1 MLLTNPKQGDI
12 IQTIPKGNIKYA
24 RGGDTAQN
32 GESRTEYKM
41 KIEMKNYEISM
52 SKAATVAEG
61 MKSLPV
67 FQTVRGAN
75 QWNAEKRE
83 QLINDLIAGKYIPP
97 IAYGYVTDE
106 DGNKTLAIMDGQQRG
121 NAIREAVENG
131 KLDPETE
138 VLISIDKARDGAEL
152 FRVLNIGVP
161 VGSALVTA
169 VSLEGVAGQALLA
182 VAEHKALD
190 LVPWSAI
197 QTGRTERAAFAATL
211 IAIAAGWAMPES
223 STKACEA
230 WLKEHAAEVDGEG
243 KAAALA
249 MADRIAAALAPY
261 ADTVAGE
268 DKKRAKVARKVLG
281 GVRKKNNW
289 LTLCQLVNDDYS
301 AEDAVAL
308 FADGE
313 VWTKG
318 GRYYPTAVQ
327 GGKRLKTATTIP
339 MGGGSSGNAVD
350 TAKRLDA
357 AIYYLAEGGEFVRD
371 PYAAL
376 DADADAKTARKAAEK
391 AADIAPDALAAALG
405 M

>member
-1 MLLTNPKQGDI
+1 
-12 IQTIPKGNIKYA
+12 
-24 RGGDTAQN
+24 
-32 GESRTEYKM
+32 M

-75 QWNAEKRE
+75 QWNTEKRE
-83 QLINDLIAGKYIPP
+83 QFVADLAAGKYIPP

-106 DGNKTLAIMDGQQRG
+106 DGNKSLAIMDGQQRG

-211 IAIAAGWAMPES
+211 LAVAAGWAMPES

-249 MADRIAAALAPY
+249 MADRIAAALIPY
-261 ADTVAGE
+261 ADTVSGE
-268 DKKRAKVARKVLG
+268 DKKRAKIARKVLG

-289 LTLCQLVNDDYS
+289 LTLCQLVKDDYS

-313 VWTKG
+313 VWAKG

-357 AIYYLAEGGEFVRD
+357 AVYYLAEGGEFVRD
-371 PYAAL
+371 PYATLA
-376 DADADAKTARKAAEK
+376 ADADEKTARKAAEK
-391 AADIAPDALAAALG
+391 AANIAPDALAAALG

>member
-1 MLLTNPKQGDI
+1 
-12 IQTIPKGNIKYA
+12 
-24 RGGDTAQN
+24 
-32 GESRTEYKM
+32 M
-41 KIEMKNYEISM
+41 KIENKNYEISM
-52 SKAATVAEG
+52 SKAATVAAAMEK
-61 MKSLPV
+61 MPIY
-67 FQTVRGAN
+67 QTVRGAK
-75 QWNAEKRE
+75 QWSADKRE
-83 QLINDLIAGKYIPP
+83 QLVKDIAAGLYVPP
-97 IAYGYVTDE
+97 IVYGWEVDDE
-106 DGNKTLAIMDGQQRG
+106 GNRYMVVDDGQQRC
-121 NAIREAVENG
+121 NAIAEAVKAG
-131 KLDPETE
+131 TLDPETP
-138 VLISIDKARDGAEL
+138 VLIAIDNARTGAEL

-169 VSLEGVAGQALLA
+169 VSLEGIAGQALLA

-211 IAIAAGWAMPES
+211 LAIAAGWAMPES

-230 WLKEHAAEVDGEG
+230 WLKEHAAEVDGDG

-261 ADTVAGE
+261 ADTVSGE
-268 DKKRAKVARKVLG
+268 DKKRAKIARKVLG

-289 LTLCQLVNDDYS
+289 LTLCQLVKDDYS
-301 AEDAVAL
+301 AEDAVSL

-313 VWTKG
+313 VWAKG

-327 GGKRLKTATTIP
+327 GGKRLKTASTIP

-350 TAKRLDA
+350 TAKRFDA
-357 AIYYLAEGGEFVRD
+357 AVYYLAEGGEFARD
-371 PYAAL
+371 PYAML
-376 DADADAKTARKAAEK
+376 DADADAKTARNAAEQ
-391 AADIAPDALAAALG
+391 AADIEADALKAALG

>member
-1 MLLTNPKQGDI
+1 MCGRVCGVLKY
-12 IQTIPKGNIKYA
+12 IKYA
-24 RGGDTAQN
+24 PAAKTA
-32 GESRTEYKM
+32 GEKECKKM
-41 KIEMKNYEISM
+41 KLENKNYEISM

-67 FQTVRGAN
+67 FQTVRGSN

-83 QLINDLIAGKYIPP
+83 QFVNDLAAGKYIPP

-131 KLDPETE
+131 KLAPETE
-138 VLISIDKARDGAEL
+138 VLIAIDKTREGSEL

-211 IAIAAGWAMPES
+211 LAIAAGWAMPES

-249 MADRIAAALAPY
+249 MADRIAAALVPY
-261 ADTVAGE
+261 AETVSGE

-281 GVRKKNNW
+281 GIRKKNNW
-289 LTLCQLVNDDYS
+289 LTLCQLVKDDYS

-327 GGKRLKTATTIP
+327 GGKRLKTAYTIP

-357 AIYYLAEGGEFVRD
+357 AVYYLAEGGEFVRD
-371 PYAAL
+371 PYAIL

>member
-1 MLLTNPKQGDI
+1 MTTVVGR
-12 IQTIPKGNIKYA
+12 KGV
-24 RGGDTAQN
+24 Q
-32 GESRTEYKM
+32 KM
-41 KIEMKNYEISM
+41 KIENKNYEISM
-52 SKAATVAEG
+52 SKASTVAEG

-67 FQTVRGAN
+67 FQTVRGSN

-83 QLINDLIAGKYIPP
+83 QFVADLAAGKYIPP

-106 DGNKTLAIMDGQQRG
+106 EGNKSLAIMDGQQRG

-131 KLDPETE
+131 KLNPETE
-138 VLISIDKARDGAEL
+138 VLIAIDKTREGSEL

-182 VAEHKALD
+182 VAEHRALD

-211 IAIAAGWAMPES
+211 LAIAAGWAMPES

-230 WLKEHAAEVDGEG
+230 WLKEHAAEVDGDG

-249 MADRIAAALAPY
+249 MADRIEAALAPY
-261 ADTVAGE
+261 ADTVNGE

-281 GVRKKNNW
+281 GIRKKNNW
-289 LTLCQLVNDDYS
+289 LTLCQLVKDDYS

-327 GGKRLKTATTIP
+327 GGKRLKTASTIP

-371 PYAAL
+371 PYAMI
-376 DADADAKTARKAAEK
+376 DADADAKTARKATEQ
-391 AADIAPDALAAALG
+391 AAGIEADALKAALG

>member
-1 MLLTNPKQGDI
+1 MAT
-12 IQTIPKGNIKYA
+12 
-24 RGGDTAQN
+24 
-32 GESRTEYKM
+32 
-41 KIEMKNYEISM
+41 IEMKNYEISM

-61 MKSLPV
+61 MKTLPV

-75 QWNAEKRE
+75 QWNAEKKTA
-83 QLINDLIAGKYIPP
+83 LVTDLKAGKYVPP

-121 NAIREAVENG
+121 NAIREAVEAG
-131 KLDPETE
+131 TLDPETE
-138 VLISIDKARDGAEL
+138 VLIAIDKMRDGAEL

-190 LVPWSAI
+190 LIPWSAI

-211 IAIAAGWAMPES
+211 LAVAAGWNMPES

-230 WLKEHAAEVDGEG
+230 WLKEHAPEVDGDG
-243 KAAALA
+243 KATALA
-249 MADRIAAALAPY
+249 MADKIAAALIPY
-261 ADTVAGE
+261 GDTVNGD
-268 DKKRAKVARKVLG
+268 DKKRAKIARKVLG

-289 LTLCQLVNDDYS
+289 LTLCQLVKDDYS

-313 VWTKG
+313 VWCKG
-318 GRYYPTAVQ
+318 GRYYPTAVN
-327 GGKRLKTATTIP
+327 GGKRLKTAVTIP

-371 PYAAL
+371 PYAII
-376 DADADAKTARKAAEK
+376 DADAEEKAARKAAEK